1 MDRNLSNDIRRL
13 INLAGGRNYF
23 SKGFTKHP
31 ETLRYSLPYS
41 EINEITDLLYKD
53 LVTYYLVN
61 EEQ

>member
-1 MDRNLSNDIRRL
+1 MDRNLNNDIRRL

-31 ETLRYSLPYS
+31 ITLTYAKPYN

-53 LVTYYLVN
+53 LVTYYMVN